1 MLSETLLLNGVY
13 NFFTVV
19 LLIVFS
25 LFSYPPQTHT
35 YSEVPNKRVTFFPAS
50 PGQASWGKCNT
61 LIRNFR
67 VPLNFSDNP
76 KTCREKGYENTGVV
90 LKS

>member
-13 NFFTVV
+13 NFSTVV

-35 YSEVPNKRVTFFPAS
+35 SPLFARDIVAKRYMPSPSKGPKSLWTVQIIWDGSKLFWKVQTRFF
-50 PGQASWGKCNT
+50 
-61 LIRNFR
+61 
-67 VPLNFSDNP
+67 
-76 KTCREKGYENTGVV
+76 
-90 LKS
+90 

>member
-13 NFFTVV
+13 NFSTVV

-35 YSEVPNKRVTFFPAS
+35 SPLFARDIVAERYMPSPSKVQNDFELNKYFGMDPNCFGQVQTRFF
-50 PGQASWGKCNT
+50 
-61 LIRNFR
+61 
-67 VPLNFSDNP
+67 
-76 KTCREKGYENTGVV
+76 
-90 LKS
+90 